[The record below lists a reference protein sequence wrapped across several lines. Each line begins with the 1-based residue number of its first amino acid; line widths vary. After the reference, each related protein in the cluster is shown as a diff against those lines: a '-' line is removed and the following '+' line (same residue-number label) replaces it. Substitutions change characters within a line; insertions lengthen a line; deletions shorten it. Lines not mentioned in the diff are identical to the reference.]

1 VSADAASTG
10 DREIFGI
17 DRRNALLTGA
27 AALVLA
33 IAPALLA
40 TLVYRVFTLW
50 LPVIPT
56 LALLPQVRFLDR
68 ELPLV
73 PRAQGS

>member
-1 VSADAASTG
+1 VSADAASAG

-17 DRRNALLTGA
+17 DRRKALLTGA

-50 LPVIPT
+50 LP
-56 LALLPQVRFLDR
+56 
-68 ELPLV
+68 
-73 PRAQGS
+73 